1 MATTTRIARTDV
13 PGAVPNVTDTTNTSY
28 IEPGA
33 LFINVAD
40 QLLYSANGT
49 DYFIISGTGGAT
61 ANITVTSQ
69 TFTGNGSATQFVL
82 SKSTTNLETF
92 VFLNGVAQVPVTD
105 YSITGTTLTFITAP
119 PSDNEIEVR
128 TLSIAD
134 INGVD
139 ITLSSFT
146 GNGSNTVF
154 TLATALGSNSSTFVY
169 LNGVAQVPVVDYS
182 VANTTLTFTTAPPN
196 LQQIRAVTISAIG
209 DYTSDSFTA
218 NSTVNNNFL
227 LSTPTVT
234 TKAIVFINGVAQ
246 VPSEDYH
253 VSGNNLVLS
262 TNAAINDV
270 IQVRTLYEEPS
281 ATGPNTTIQFNSS
294 SLLKGSLGLTF
305 NETTNNVS
313 IANTLSV
320 AQLRLTSSNPPANA
334 GSSGEAGTI
343 TWDSN
348 YIYVC
353 VATNTWKRVAIAT
366 WP

>member
-1 MATTTRIARTDV
+1 MATTGKIERTDV
-13 PGAVPNVTDTTNTSY
+13 PGAVPNVTDSSNTSY

-40 QLLYSANGT
+40 QLLYSSNGT

-69 TFTGNGSATQFVL
+69 TFTGDGSTTAFIL
-82 SKSTTNLETF
+82 NKPTTNLETF

-105 YSITGTTLTFITAP
+105 YSISGTTLTFVTAP

-128 TLSIAD
+128 TLSIDD

-146 GNGSNTVF
+146 GNGSNTVY

-218 NSTVNNNFL
+218 NSTVNNNFV

-246 VPSEDYH
+246 VPSDDYY

-262 TNAAINDV
+262 TNAAVNDV

-294 SLLKGSLGLTF
+294 GLLKGTLGLTF
-305 NETTNNVS
+305 NQSTNNLS
-313 IANTLSV
+313 IANTLSI
-320 AQLRLTSSNPPANA
+320 AQLIFTASNPPATAASN
-334 GSSGEAGTI
+334 GVAGTI
-343 TWDSN
+343 AWDSS

-353 VATNTWKRVAIAT
+353 VATNTWKRVQIAT